1 LSAAARDNR
10 TYEPGDATHRRVRAP
25 QRVMNGSPARAPAAA
40 VARREALQQRG
51 WLLDVRRDARA
62 RAVAVRVH
70 EGRRRAPQQPVA
82 VELERDDRRRGS
94 GQRM

>member
-1 LSAAARDNR
+1 
-10 TYEPGDATHRRVRAP
+10 
-25 QRVMNGSPARAPAAA
+25 
-40 VARREALQQRG
+40 
-51 WLLDVRRDARA
+51 
-62 RAVAVRVH
+62 VH